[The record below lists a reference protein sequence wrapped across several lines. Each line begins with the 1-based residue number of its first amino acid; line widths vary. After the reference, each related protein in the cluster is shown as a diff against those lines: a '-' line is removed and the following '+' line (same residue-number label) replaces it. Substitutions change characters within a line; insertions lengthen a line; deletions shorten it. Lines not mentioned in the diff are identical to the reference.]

1 MSTTLLIILLLIVLA
16 LSLPPDL
23 AKQSWS
29 RLLTSMATSFLVVVL
44 PLFVYFV
51 SSFLIYDLR
60 WQGACRFGW
69 LDCFILTK
77 LTLAPFVLWATY
89 AIYRVEVR
97 KDKSYNDR
105 RLVLGIYVGAL
116 VAVPCALFGLICLQP
131 YLWQLVPIYVAVWY
145 GFRAGQIIRQSRL
158 EFSNYFWI
166 TLATVPSWL
175 VSWFWSKHI
184 YNSLPATPPQNCFV
198 VTAASTG
205 HAKLVGPFVE
215 IERRGEAFR
224 ANQQL
229 LTLWQFESLWHK
241 QFPCSHKLFRQIY
254 NQIGPIIAARIQSP
268 WLADVFYV
276 ALKPVEL
283 AAKLISLN
291 AKEKI

>member
-1 MSTTLLIILLLIVLA
+1 MSATLLVILLLMVLA
-16 LSLPPDL
+16 LSVPPDL
-23 AKQSWS
+23 AKKSWP
-29 RLLTSMATSFLVVVL
+29 RLLASMATSFLVVVL
-44 PLFVYFV
+44 PLFIYFA
-51 SSFLIYDLR
+51 SSLLIYDLR

-77 LTLAPFVLWATY
+77 LTLAPFVLMATY
-89 AIYRVEVR
+89 ALYRVEVL
-97 KDKSYNDR
+97 KDKSFSDR

-116 VAVPCALFGLICLQP
+116 VAVVCALFGLICLQP

-145 GFRAGQIIRQSRL
+145 VFRVVQIIRQSPL
-158 EFSNYFWI
+158 EFGNYFWI

-175 VSWFWSKHI
+175 ISWFWAKHI
-184 YNSLPATPPQNCFV
+184 YEALPKTPPQGCFV

-205 HAKLVGPFVE
+205 HARLVGPFVE

-229 LTLWQFESLWHK
+229 LTLWQFERLW
-241 QFPCSHKLFRQIY
+241 QNRFPRSHRRFRRIY
-254 NQIGPIIAARIQSP
+254 NRIGPVIAARIRSP
-268 WLADVFYV
+268 WLADAFYL

-283 AAKLISLN
+283 AATIINRKAL
-291 AKEKI
+291 KKT